1 MIAGLTHRL
10 ALASL
15 TLALALVT
23 VGCSTSCVSS
33 DQKLAR
39 LAPGMSYDDVS
50 AVMGCQ
56 GRLARGS
63 LEADNSYAI
72 AQWAGPRSPFLHQ
85 TDMMFFDRHLL
96 WYDSQTAPGF

>member
-1 MIAGLTHRL
+1 MTLGLTVRLAMAGL
-10 ALASL
+10 AFGMGVAMG
-15 TLALALVT
+15 
-23 VGCSTSCVSS
+23 GCSAGCVSS

-39 LAPGMSYDDVS
+39 LMPGMSYDEVS
-50 AVMGCQ
+50 VVMGCQ
-56 GRLARGS
+56 GRLVRGS

-85 TDMMFFDRHLL
+85 TDMMFFDRRLL